1 MNIKKILIDGLGLN
15 RFGERYVNVAM
26 ILLAVS
32 AGGVWWL
39 FEDTHQRFMAAYI
52 MFCVV
57 AIATLYTLSPDI
69 TWQYNMRNPPAID
82 ASGLRILSTHSP
94 FFKAL
99 AIVEK
104 KRFAARVAMFL
115 NDKEFISEGTPEED
129 AELPY
134 DIRVGIAACIIQF
147 TFGLDEFWLPDL
159 EKIISYPK
167 LFPTVERN
175 EFHAV
180 ETHDD
185 GCIIISA
192 LMMREGLTKPNEFY
206 HVGLHAAAEYW
217 LLRKPEISLDGV
229 WQTDAQNI
237 AEYVENIRQIR
248 QFRANYWQPLT
259 GTPEVDLF
267 CLASEAFFTKPNEM
281 SEKMPATFD
290 FISKTLNLDTRKDT
304 YPLVQNVANW

>member
-26 ILLAVS
+26 IGLAVS
-32 AGGVWWL
+32 AVAVWWF
-39 FEDTHQRFMAAYI
+39 FEDDHQYFMAGYI
-52 MFCVV
+52 VFSVV

-69 TWQYNMRNPPAID
+69 TWQYNMRNPPALD

-134 DIRVGIAACIIQF
+134 DIRVAIAACIIQF

-180 ETHDD
+180 EAHSD

-192 LMMREGLTKPNEFY
+192 LLMSEGLTKPNAFY
-206 HVGLHAAAEYW
+206 HLGLHAAAEYW
-217 LLRKPEISLDGV
+217 QLSQPANLLDGV
-229 WQTDAQNI
+229 WEKDAPNMD
-237 AEYVENIRQIR
+237 EYLEKIRQIR

-259 GTPEVDLF
+259 AIAKPDLF
-267 CLASEAFFTKPNEM
+267 CLTSELFFTKPIEM
-281 SEKMPATFD
+281 SEKMPATFE
-290 FISKTLNLDTRKDT
+290 FMLKTLNLDTRKDT
-304 YPLVQNVANW
+304 YPLVQNVTNW